1 MLKDKKFIAFAL
13 PNGIV
18 PKQQATNGDI
28 DILVSICLFINKE
41 YVGLDP
47 DYPKYDDF
55 YKALLKLKTFQL
67 PALMLAGKKAVQT
80 TVFLPDNELTD
91 DDASDAETFARNAK
105 DIKDDLWDIIFPA
118 LPVPA
123 ASISVSPKTPQ
134 IVSLFGA
141 QNQHLAVFN
150 QLGIRNA
157 PSKIV
162 NDSPEKPIVDANEI
176 LKQSFELGMGH
187 MQLAFERQIKVLQV
201 SKVGEKFVDC
211 WKMKF
216 NEINENIGKTGFAP
230 DSVRKDLGNFTQELM
245 ALRANQL
252 QDYLKSAID
261 IDEVIN
267 NYNMLSQEPALMRL
281 MGLIQDIQVRI
292 PASTIAQGK
301 FSFTFN
307 FSADPALDAD
317 IQTVKTNLKVV
328 KKNNKMAFLVEETEV
343 EISEDNKI
351 CKAVFYDK
359 SILANTAQL
368 NGQASR
374 NVCAITRG
382 DKLAIANKL
391 KAREEKLAAD
401 GEVKNDDLADAL
413 TRGLLFTHKWLHHV
427 VKPAELTDAR
437 ITLGLGD
444 DYLVRGHRVG
454 LIQEKAAKSYA
465 CYSLTKRDTTIKR
478 AGDFGSIY
486 KSTKSEGAVSFDAPS
501 LFMQD
506 GELKAAMSDV
516 VTEYSGEL
524 LSLKSAF
531 AKAINSKKAERLVNE
546 LRYYYDSGLHK
557 SIARFER
564 PHKSYYQAIAFRYFP
579 FNEPKKKS
587 YLTISYDV
595 PSAYNSDYAPR
606 LRFNNGYS
614 MVIYQE
620 YLNGWGLPLL
630 PDAKNKLQLSVQDL
644 IIDGDKAGAQ
654 QLDLHY
660 VPPLRVFEP
669 LESKRPVD
677 VFHREEWHDDVD
689 KPMVERPSLLH
700 LVTRSEHG
708 EDGDQ
713 VVDDRHLLP
722 AKTELET
729 AFWYNLLSPDNMS
742 PDDSFDFKRRA
753 NCSFMDRQGYD
764 DYVSEVQPN
773 GKKRSCP
780 EDCRSYCGGTEMP
793 AFNTDKHITP
803 NHLCDPTIVGLNISL
818 YYDEACTIAC
828 PVGEHDAVN
837 IDFSGTP
844 GLRPKSY
851 LLRAKGAEK
860 FNEVINHN
868 WLDVWDICLKKGAI
882 LYGKLGNNLND
893 RGYDALTRGWWN
905 DLGLKLSRERALG
918 VAYRNVPRQLT
929 FTHAVKQPLITPTIK
944 QLSSAPDDHRHTEHL
959 DRYLSQPAFQ
969 AYSLP
974 KNIVAKRTVT
984 VTGADVMESTRA
996 AVSLVAHFERL
1007 DATEKIAFLKG
1018 VVPTGGLEL
1027 WMRREVF
1034 ADLPEQI
1041 VLPVG
1046 SASNHLPSE
1055 PVCGFKDP
1063 KNVFSLE
1070 HVVQFYDTLLFELK
1084 ESRNVIDIS
1093 NVDDVFRSLI
1103 SQLSLEFDLRSNVFE
1118 EREYYLKNISKFKG
1132 YFDDRE
1138 PDAAKD
1144 AAHLEDFVLPKL
1156 KKVMDDLDEP
1166 SPLRFKVLS
1175 LANRRPNDPVVAYAV
1190 TTIQENRQSEHDR
1203 TISTQ
1208 KGNIVTIYVKRGRLS
1223 SGKDERIGIIVD
1235 ADTPYNNLFKAN
1247 NLISKAGRD
1256 ILTDRFDNRSTY
1268 IQYGDI
1274 IIPEVNEYSAA
1285 FDYELGIYHFLPKF
1299 DIRTQLWKFEVEL
1312 NITNANGRQ
1321 LHNPFINFSLLHF
1334 QPFAINYNHQAAAS
1348 TLADLKRDC
1357 RISGTENS
1365 AWCYLLPER
1374 KLSVYFDKPNFL
1386 VDRFGEVDLVISF
1399 DHESLHHFQIAGD
1412 AQVDANWKVRT
1423 NFILTVEGT
1432 RDDVQWQKVHSSITL
1447 KDSLEQNPPRKEPL
1461 SYHHALLDQQFIKNK
1476 NNQVKLALTFTKW
1489 ANPFDEDNSVAF
1501 KNFRVRLVEVEW
1513 FIGKT
1518 WDELLLT
1525 NRGLL
1530 ETDPLDNEDMRIR
1543 YVELIY

>member
-13 PNGIV
+13 PNGIA

-47 DYPKYDDF
+47 DDPKYDDF
-55 YKALLKLKTFQL
+55 YAALRKLKTFQL
-67 PALMLAGKKAVQT
+67 PALMVADKKAEQT
-80 TVFLPDNELTD
+80 TAFLPDNELTA
-91 DDASDAETFARNAK
+91 DDASDAETFARKANN
-105 DIKDDLWDIIFPA
+105 IKDDLWDIIFPA

-123 ASISVSPKTPQ
+123 SSISVSPTTPQ
-134 IVSLFGA
+134 IVSLFGD
-141 QNQHLAVFN
+141 QNQHLAAFN
-150 QLGIRNA
+150 QLGIRNGA
-157 PSKIV
+157 LKLV
-162 NDSPEKPIVDANEI
+162 NDLPEKPMLDANEI

-187 MQLAFERQIKVLQV
+187 IQLAFERQIKVLQA
-201 SKVGEKFVDC
+201 SKVGKKFVDY
-211 WKMKF
+211 WKPKF
-216 NEINENIGKTGFAP
+216 NDINENIYKTGFAP
-230 DSVRKDLGNFTQELM
+230 DLASKDLVNFTQELM
-245 ALRANQL
+245 ALRAHQL
-252 QDYLKSAID
+252 EDYLMSAID

-281 MGLIQDIQVRI
+281 MGLIQDVQVRI
-292 PASTIAQGK
+292 PAFAIAQEK
-301 FSFTFN
+301 FSLTLN
-307 FSADPALDAD
+307 FPADTALDAD
-317 IQTVKTNLKVV
+317 IQTVKTNLTVV
-328 KKNNKMAFLVEETEV
+328 KKNNKMAFLLEETKV
-343 EISEDNKI
+343 KVSEDNKI
-351 CKAVFYDK
+351 YEAVFYDK
-359 SILANTAQL
+359 SILANTARL
-368 NGQASR
+368 NDQAVQD
-374 NVCAITRG
+374 VCAIIRC
-382 DKLAIANKL
+382 DKLAISNKVM
-391 KAREEKLAAD
+391 AREEKLAAD

-427 VKPAELTDAR
+427 IKPAELTDAR
-437 ITLGLGD
+437 IALGLGD
-444 DYLVRGHRVG
+444 DYVVRGHRVG

-465 CYSLTKRDTTIKR
+465 CYSLTKRDITIKV
-478 AGDFGSIY
+478 AGDYGSIY
-486 KSTKSEGAVSFDAPS
+486 KSTKSEGAVSFDTPS
-501 LFMQD
+501 QFMQD

-531 AKAINSKKAERLVNE
+531 AKAVHSNKAERLVNE
-546 LRYYYDSGLHK
+546 LRYYHDSGLHK

-564 PHKSYYQAIAFRYFP
+564 PHKTYDQAIAFRYFP
-579 FNEPKKKS
+579 FNEPKKNS
-587 YLTISYDV
+587 YITISYDV

-606 LRFNNGYS
+606 LRFNNSYS

-654 QLDLHY
+654 QLNLHY
-660 VPPLRVFEP
+660 VPPLLVFEP

-677 VFHREEWHDDVD
+677 VFHRQEWHDNID

-722 AKTELET
+722 AKIELET
-729 AFWYNLLSPDNMS
+729 AFYYNLLSPANMS
-742 PDDSFDFKRRA
+742 PDDSFDYKRRA
-753 NCSFMDRQGYD
+753 NCPFAGRQDYD
-764 DYVSEVQPN
+764 DYVAEVRPN
-773 GKKRSCP
+773 DKKRSCP
-780 EDCRSYCGGTEMP
+780 EGCRSYCGGTQMP

-803 NHLCDPTIVGLNISL
+803 NYLCDPTIIGLNISL
-818 YYDEACTIAC
+818 YYDEACTIVCTA
-828 PVGEHDAVN
+828 GEHDAVN
-837 IDFSGTP
+837 IKFGGTP

-868 WLDVWDICLKKGAI
+868 WLDVLDICLKKGAI
-882 LYGKLGNNLND
+882 LYGKLCNKLND
-893 RGYDALTRGWWN
+893 QGYDALKCGWWN
-905 DLGLKLSRERALG
+905 DLGMKLSKERALG
-918 VAYRNVPRQLT
+918 LAYRNVSRQLI
-929 FTHAVKQPLITPTIK
+929 FTHAVKKPLFTPTIK
-944 QLSSAPDDHRHTEHL
+944 QLSSAPEDHRHTEHL
-959 DRYLSQPAFQ
+959 DRYLSHPEFQ
-969 AYSLP
+969 GYSLTR
-974 KNIVAKRTVT
+974 NIIAKRTTT
-984 VTGADVMESTRA
+984 VAGTDVMGSTRA
-996 AVSLVAHFERL
+996 EISLVAHFERL
-1007 DATEKIAFLKG
+1007 DATEKIAFIEG

-1041 VLPVG
+1041 VLPPG
-1046 SASNHLPSE
+1046 SAVNHLPSE
-1055 PVCGFKDP
+1055 PVRAFNDP
-1063 KNVFSLE
+1063 KNVFTLE
-1070 HVVQFYDTLLFELK
+1070 HVVAFSETLLLELK
-1084 ESRNVIDIS
+1084 DVRNVIDLN

-1103 SQLSLEFDLRSNVFE
+1103 SRLSLEFDLRSNVFE

-1138 PDAAKD
+1138 PDEVKD
-1144 AAHLEDFVLPKL
+1144 AAQLEEFVLPEL
-1156 KKVMDDLDEP
+1156 KKVMDDLNE
-1166 SPLRFKVLS
+1166 SSALRFKVLS
-1175 LANRRPNDPVVAYAV
+1175 LANRQPNDPVVAYAV
-1190 TTIQENRQSEHDR
+1190 TTIQENRQSEGDR

-1208 KGNIVTIYVKRGRLS
+1208 KGNIVTIYLKRGRLS

-1235 ADTPYNNLFKAN
+1235 ADTSYNNLFKAN
-1247 NLISKAGRD
+1247 NLISKVGRD

-1274 IIPEVNEYSAA
+1274 NIPERNEYLAA

-1312 NITNANGRQ
+1312 NITTAGGRQ

-1334 QPFAINYNHQAAAS
+1334 QPFAINYNHQAAVS

-1365 AWCYLLPER
+1365 TWCYLLPER

-1386 VDRFGEVDLVISF
+1386 VDRFGEVDLVLSF
-1399 DHESLHHFQIAGD
+1399 DYESLHHFKIAGD
-1412 AQVDANWKVRT
+1412 AQVDASWKVRT

-1432 RDDVQWQKVHSSITL
+1432 RDNVQWQKVHSSITL
-1447 KDSLEQNPPRKEPL
+1447 KDSLEQSPLRKEPIC
-1461 SYHHALLDQQFIKNK
+1461 YHHALLDQQLINSKS
-1476 NNQVKLALTFTKW
+1476 NQVKLALTFTKW
-1489 ANPFDEDNSVAF
+1489 ANPFDENHSVAF

-1513 FIGKT
+1513 FIDQT
-1518 WDELLLT
+1518 WDELLLV